1 MENLDF
7 LQELQKDYA
16 FTLTVEEGR
25 RVLRN
30 PRTGGQIEIFEESYS
45 TDSRKTETFTEY
57 IVCSNGVTAQVNGY
71 LCNIVSGTYV
81 DGCDCTVY
89 YTQYADGSYEITSVD
104 IYGVYNPYLDDHPIG
119 ITNAPASDVGTA
131 LSVSDWGDGSYTV
144 WESDGSWTSY
154 EADGSFTDYDPY
166 GNIVGGGMSY

>member
-45 TDSRKTETFTEY
+45 ADSRKTETFTEY
-57 IVCSNGVTAQVNGY
+57 IVCFATQHRHLEDPEDVED
-71 LCNIVSGTYV
+71 YV
-81 DGCDCTVY
+81 RELLEDEILPIEFYCRGERSWGSEIRREELDGLDARRLSALFGCP
-89 YTQYADGSYEITSVD
+89 AEELSRFAYEIHSWSGR
-104 IYGVYNPYLDDHPIG
+104 Y
-119 ITNAPASDVGTA
+119 DVPLRQA
-131 LSVSDWGDGSYTV
+131 
-144 WESDGSWTSY
+144 
-154 EADGSFTDYDPY
+154 
-166 GNIVGGGMSY
+166 